1 MNKESESESGRR
13 LILTFIASQAT
24 AGVSEKPVAAGAVV
38 QTGLTGTFISRQ
50 LTPVPSEAHSA
61 ASAVKSFRV
70 RGVVYAYGV
79 DTRAALAAHVTH
91 AANLALEHCRRRLN
105 SK

>member
-1 MNKESESESGRR
+1 MNKEPESESGRH

-24 AGVSEKPVAAGAVV
+24 AGVGEKPVAARAVV
-38 QTGLTGTFISRQ
+38 QTRLTGTLISRQ
-50 LTPVPSEAHSA
+50 LTPVPSEAHRA

-70 RGVVYAYGV
+70 HGVVDAYAV
-79 DTRAALAAHVTH
+79 DTRAALAAHVAH

-105 SK
+105 LK